1 MLEAVAIIVARD
13 AALASSLELTL
24 LAAGLPVALHDPAQ
38 GLESLALDRASIL
51 IVEEQVLKPD
61 APSFIAALRTRLWSG
76 LVILITGDATL
87 LRGVFEAA
95 YRVTVL
101 EMPFQGADLIA
112 AIRAEWP
119 DPPR

>member
-1 MLEAVAIIVARD
+1 MLDAVAIIVARD

-24 LAAGLPVALHDPAQ
+24 LAAGLPVTLHDPAQ
-38 GLESLALDRASIL
+38 GLESLALDGATIL
-51 IVEEQVLKPD
+51 IVEQHVLKPD
-61 APSFIAALRTRLWSG
+61 APAFIAALRARLWSG
-76 LVILITGDATL
+76 LVILITGDEATL
-87 LRGVFEAA
+87 RDVFAA
-95 YRVTVL
+95 AHRVTVL

>member
-1 MLEAVAIIVARD
+1 MLDAVAIIVARD

-24 LAAGLPVALHDPAQ
+24 LAAGLPVTLHDPAK
-38 GLESLALDRASIL
+38 GLERLALEGATIL
-51 IVEEQVLKPD
+51 IVEQQVLKPD
-61 APSFIAALRTRLWSG
+61 APSFVAALRARLWSG
-76 LVILITGDATL
+76 LVILITGDEAP
-87 LRGVFEAA
+87 LREVFAAA
-95 YRVTVL
+95 YRVSVL

>member
-1 MLEAVAIIVARD
+1 MLDAAAIIVARD
-13 AALASSLELTL
+13 AALAASLELTL
-24 LAAGLPVALHDPAQ
+24 LAAGLPVVLHDPAQ
-38 GLESLALDRASIL
+38 GLESLPLDGATIL
-51 IVEEQVLKPD
+51 IVEQQMLKPD
-61 APSFIAALRTRLWSG
+61 APSFIAALRTQLWNG
-76 LVILITGDATL
+76 LVILITGDEAP
-87 LRGVFEAA
+87 LRGIFEAA

>member
-1 MLEAVAIIVARD
+1 MLDAVAIIVARD

-24 LAAGLPVALHDPAQ
+24 LAAGLPVALHDPAE
-38 GLESLALDRASIL
+38 GLENLALEGATIL
-51 IVEEQVLKPD
+51 IVEQHVLKPD

-76 LVILITGDATL
+76 LVILITGDATP
-87 LRGVFEAA
+87 LRGLFEAA

>member
-1 MLEAVAIIVARD
+1 MLDAAAIIVARD
-13 AALASSLELTL
+13 AALAASLELTL

-38 GLESLALDRASIL
+38 GLESLPLEGATIL
-51 IVEEQVLKPD
+51 IVEQQMLKPD
-61 APSFIAALRTRLWSG
+61 APSFIAALRTQLWDG
-76 LVILITGDATL
+76 LVILITGDETT
-87 LRGVFEAA
+87 LRGVFESA

>member
-1 MLEAVAIIVARD
+1 MLDAVAIIVARD

-24 LAAGLPVALHDPAQ
+24 LAAGLPVTLHDPAQ
-38 GLESLALDRASIL
+38 GLENLALEGATIL
-51 IVEEQVLKPD
+51 VVEQKVLKPD
-61 APSFIAALRTRLWSG
+61 APSFVAALRARLWSG
-76 LVILITGDATL
+76 LVILITGDAEP
-87 LRGVFEAA
+87 LRGAFEAA